1 MINMNNNDGGK
12 TLFIGE
18 RQISFGDGIE
28 TVLEFSDLWIVLLGN
43 IDYVNGQRSIDM
55 SKQPLNNIYAV
66 DKECNVLW
74 NIKQIIPSG
83 LLMTPDE
90 QYTGAVKISDNIL
103 RVTTFNCFAFDI
115 DINTL
120 EVVDKIFTK

>member
-28 TVLEFSDLWIVLLGN
+28 TVLEFPDLWVVLLGN
-43 IDYVNGQRSIDM
+43 IDYVNGQRSVDM

-74 NIKQIIPSG
+74 NIKQIIPSN
-83 LLMTPDE
+83 LLTTPDE
-90 QYTGAVKISDNIL
+90 QYTGAVKVSGNIL
-103 RVTTFNCFAFDI
+103 RVTTFNCFTFDI

-120 EVVDKIFTK
+120 EVVNKIFTK